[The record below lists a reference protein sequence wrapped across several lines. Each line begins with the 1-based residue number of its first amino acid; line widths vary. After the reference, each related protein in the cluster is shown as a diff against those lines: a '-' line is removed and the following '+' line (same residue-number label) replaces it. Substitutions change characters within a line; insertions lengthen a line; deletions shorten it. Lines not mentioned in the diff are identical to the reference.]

1 MKIGITGGIGSGKS
15 YICQQLKERGFQ
27 VYDCDAAAKR
37 LIHTS
42 PEIKR
47 KLTNLVG
54 TDAYIEGKLNKAA
67 IAQFLLRSEAS
78 AKAIDNIVH
87 PAVFQ
92 DFEESGMQW
101 MESAIMYESG
111 IYRLVD
117 KVIVVTAPQ
126 EVRIQRVMLRDHI
139 SRNEVLQWMQ
149 RQWAQEEIVKRAD
162 YEIINDGIADINTQI
177 DNIINKEK
185 L

>member
-149 RQWAQEEIVKRAD
+149 RQWPQEEIVKRAD